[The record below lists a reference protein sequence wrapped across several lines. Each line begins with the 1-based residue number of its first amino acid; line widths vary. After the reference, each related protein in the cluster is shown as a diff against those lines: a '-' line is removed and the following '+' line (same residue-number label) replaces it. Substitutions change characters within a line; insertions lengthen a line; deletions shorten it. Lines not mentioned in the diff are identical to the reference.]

1 MRNFFLILV
10 LLFLFGYVKKGISQD
25 TINLLSGKRIEAK
38 VNKIDDDKDGYVS
51 YDLKKR
57 NKIKSKFI
65 EKEDVYS
72 ISYYNNKKEIVYKSD
87 FTKGFV
93 LDQNQMNNF
102 IIGEQVAWN
111 YYKTPKLIITGGI
124 LSGMTGGFFGLYGI
138 LLPAS
143 YTAVVSFV
151 NPKIQ
156 IDKTQQP
163 SNENL
168 DYYKMGFN
176 SVAKSKNIK
185 STIIAGISGIFVSAI
200 LITALQINSID
211 FKK

>member
-72 ISYYNNKKEIVYKSD
+72 ISYYNKNMEIVYKIDSAR
-87 FTKGFV
+87 GFI
-93 LDQNQMNNF
+93 LNNDQMYNY
-102 IIGEQVAWN
+102 IIGEQVAYN
-111 YYKTPKLIITGGI
+111 NYKTSKLIIAGGVFTGVA
-124 LSGMTGGFFGLYGI
+124 GGFLGLYGL
-138 LLPAS
+138 LLPVS
-143 YTAVVSFV
+143 YITTMSLID
-151 NPKIQ
+151 PKIEY
-156 IDKTQQP
+156 INTKLP
-163 SNENL
+163 SQESIE
-168 DYYKMGFN
+168 YYKMGYT

-185 STIIAGISGIFVSAI
+185 NSIIAGFSGVVASTVIISVFHIYPFS
-200 LITALQINSID
+200 
-211 FKK
+211 KK